1 MEYEREINKGDG
13 YTELKL
19 KDKGVVK
26 CSGRLMKDGNIST
39 NGNDPECVR
48 QLKKEMDSLE

>member
-39 NGNDPECVR
+39 NGDDPDCVR